1 MCENIICYLKLHSF
15 LLTNFSLLLILGF
28 YLFLRLKKMG
38 EIHREWSF
46 GKKLFNF
53 LKEKI
58 FILFFILLIISVL
71 FAFNSVILNT
81 KDLIPRDKIAES
93 YGLIF
98 STFITVFGVFAGF
111 YFNKKQTYKEIVT
124 RERIEWLHKMQVK
137 LANYLEPTSST
148 EAKSNS
154 GEAKSNSD
162 KGTSISNEEEKASVE
177 DNEIVNRLYYEL
189 SFNINHH
196 KDADALKA
204 LNKYHYARNG
214 KPDKIKVNLALI
226 DEVKLELVLD
236 KGEEDELLFIIK
248 DKSEL
253 DKLKKL
259 ISSGELEKIKIGKEN
274 ENLDEEKEFEK
285 ELALLK
291 KDLSEEFT
299 KIFNETWGD
308 IKREAD

>member
-1 MCENIICYLKLHSF
+1 MSPILAVLFSIIC
-15 LLTNFSLLLILGF
+15 IA
-28 YLFLRLKKMG
+28 
-38 EIHREWSF
+38 
-46 GKKLFNF
+46 
-53 LKEKI
+53 
-58 FILFFILLIISVL
+58 LIISYKAYSADSIGSIIAASIAVL
-71 FAFNSVILNT
+71 GVYF
-81 KDLIPRDKIAES
+81 
-93 YGLIF
+93 
-98 STFITVFGVFAGF
+98 TVME
-111 YFNKKQTYKEIVT
+111 NKKKTYNEIVT
-124 RERIEWLHKMQVK
+124 RERIEWLHKMQDK

-148 EAKSNS
+148 VAT
-154 GEAKSNSD
+154 SD
-162 KGTSISNEEEKASVE
+162 SNEAMSDPNEVTKASVE
-177 DNEIVNRLYYEL
+177 DNVTANRLYYEL

-274 ENLDEEKEFEK
+274 ENLDEGKEFEK

>member
-1 MCENIICYLKLHSF
+1 MCFINFFISH
-15 LLTNFSLLLILGF
+15 LL
-28 YLFLRLKKMG
+28 
-38 EIHREWSF
+38 
-46 GKKLFNF
+46 
-53 LKEKI
+53 
-58 FILFFILLIISVL
+58 FILLLSLFFYAGLNTLIFLPKKKKTNIFWTVIGYIYYLAKKALFFSIIIFFVYFL
-71 FAFNSVILNT
+71 LGILNFVSF
-81 KDLIPRDKIAES
+81 IPLASLSKFEIDKSTGIV
-93 YGLIF
+93 F
-98 STFITVFGVFAGF
+98 SACITSIGVFAGF

-124 RERIEWLHKMQVK
+124 RERIEWLHKMQEK

-148 EAKSNS
+148 VAT
-154 GEAKSNSD
+154 SD
-162 KGTSISNEEEKASVE
+162 SNEEAKASVE
-177 DNEIVNRLYYEL
+177 DNEIANRLYYEL

-214 KPDKIKVNLALI
+214 KPDKIKVNLALM

-236 KGEEDELLFIIK
+236 KGEEDELLFKIK
-248 DKSEL
+248 DKREL
-253 DKLKKL
+253 EKLKNL

-274 ENLDEEKEFEK
+274 ENLDEGKEFEK

>member
-1 MCENIICYLKLHSF
+1 MCKLFIYLSKISYALPTFIFFTFLLLLSF
-15 LLTNFSLLLILGF
+15 LKYYIKIG
-28 YLFLRLKKMG
+28 K
-38 EIHREWSF
+38 IHSEW
-46 GKKLFNF
+46 K
-53 LKEKI
+53 LKEKFI
-58 FILFFILLIISVL
+58 SYIEEKSNILFYIVL
-71 FAFNSVILNT
+71 TLTLFWFFNCIVLYDKIDVI
-81 KDLIPRDKIAES
+81 RDKIVES
-93 YGLIF
+93 YDVIF
-98 STFITVFGVFAGF
+98 STLITVSGVFAGF

-137 LANYLEPTSST
+137 LANYLEPTSAT
-148 EAKSNS
+148 I
-154 GEAKSNSD
+154 AKSNSD
-162 KGTSISNEEEKASVE
+162 GATSDPNEKAKASVE
-177 DNEIVNRLYYEL
+177 DNVIANRLYYEL

-204 LNKYHYARNG
+204 LNNYHYARNG
-214 KPDKIKVNLALI
+214 KPDKIKVNLALK
-226 DEVKLELVLD
+226 DEVKIELVLD

-274 ENLDEEKEFEK
+274 ENFDEGKEFEK

>member
-1 MCENIICYLKLHSF
+1 MSEDFNSSKNSKSVQKRKCPILSKSPILAVLFSIIC
-15 LLTNFSLLLILGF
+15 IA
-28 YLFLRLKKMG
+28 
-38 EIHREWSF
+38 
-46 GKKLFNF
+46 
-53 LKEKI
+53 
-58 FILFFILLIISVL
+58 LIIKYKAYSADSIGSIIAASIAVL
-71 FAFNSVILNT
+71 GVYF
-81 KDLIPRDKIAES
+81 
-93 YGLIF
+93 
-98 STFITVFGVFAGF
+98 TVME
-111 YFNKKQTYKEIVT
+111 NKKKTYNEIVT
-124 RERIEWLHKMQVK
+124 RERIEWLHKMQEK
-137 LANYLEPTSST
+137 LAYYLEPTSAT
-148 EAKSNS
+148 EAKS
-154 GEAKSNSD
+154 D
-162 KGTSISNEEEKASVE
+162 SNEEAKASVE
-177 DNEIVNRLYYEL
+177 DNATVNRLYYEL

-204 LNKYHYARNG
+204 LNNYHYARNG
-214 KPDKIKVNLALI
+214 KPDKIKVNLALK

-236 KGEEDELLFIIK
+236 KGEEGELLFIIK

-253 DKLKKL
+253 DKLKDL

>member
-53 LKEKI
+53 LEEKV
-58 FILFFILLIISVL
+58 FILFFIILIVL
-71 FAFNSVILNT
+71 VLATFNSVILNT

-93 YGLIF
+93 YALIF
-98 STFITVFGVFAGF
+98 SAIITVFGVFAGF

-124 RERIEWLHKMQVK
+124 RERIEWLHKMQEK
-137 LANYLEPTSST
+137 LAYYLEPTSST
-148 EAKSNS
+148 ETT
-154 GEAKSNSD
+154 SD
-162 KGTSISNEEEKASVE
+162 PNKKAKASVE
-177 DNEIVNRLYYEL
+177 DNVTANRLYYEL

-204 LNKYHYARNG
+204 LNKYHYARYG

-248 DKSEL
+248 DER
-253 DKLKKL
+253 
-259 ISSGELEKIKIGKEN
+259 ELEKLKDIISPNELGKIKLGKEN
-274 ENLDEEKEFEK
+274 KNFDEGKEFEK

>member
-53 LKEKI
+53 LEEKV
-58 FILFFILLIISVL
+58 FILFFIILIVL
-71 FAFNSVILNT
+71 VLATFNSVILNT

-93 YGLIF
+93 YALIF
-98 STFITVFGVFAGF
+98 SAIITVFGVFAGF

-124 RERIEWLHKMQVK
+124 RERIEWLHKMQEK
-137 LANYLEPTSST
+137 LAYYLEPTSST
-148 EAKSNS
+148 ETT
-154 GEAKSNSD
+154 SD
-162 KGTSISNEEEKASVE
+162 PNKKAKASVE
-177 DNEIVNRLYYEL
+177 DNVTANRLYYEL

-204 LNKYHYARNG
+204 LNNYHYARTG
-214 KPDKIKVNLALI
+214 KPDKIKVNLALK

-236 KGEEDELLFIIK
+236 KGEEGELLFIIK
-248 DKSEL
+248 DKREL

-274 ENLDEEKEFEK
+274 ENFDEEKEFEK

>member
-124 RERIEWLHKMQVK
+124 RERIEWLHKMQEK
-137 LANYLEPTSST
+137 LANYLEPTSAT
-148 EAKSNS
+148 EAKSS
-154 GEAKSNSD
+154 SEGATSD
-162 KGTSISNEEEKASVE
+162 PNKKAKASVE
-177 DNEIVNRLYYEL
+177 DNATVNRLYYEL
-189 SFNINHH
+189 SFNINHN

-204 LNKYHYARNG
+204 LNNYHYARKG
-214 KPDKIKVNLALI
+214 KPDKIKVNLALM

-236 KGEEDELLFIIK
+236 KGEEDELLLIIK
-248 DKSEL
+248 DERE
-253 DKLKKL
+253 LKKL
-259 ISSGELEKIKIGKEN
+259 KDIISPNELEKIKIGKEN

>member
-53 LKEKI
+53 LEEKV
-58 FILFFILLIISVL
+58 FILFFIILIVL
-71 FAFNSVILNT
+71 VLATFNSVILNT

-93 YGLIF
+93 YALIF
-98 STFITVFGVFAGF
+98 SAIITVFGVFAGF

-124 RERIEWLHKMQVK
+124 RERIEWLHKMQVN

-148 EAKSNS
+148 EAKSDS
-154 GEAKSNSD
+154 EGAKPD
-162 KGTSISNEEEKASVE
+162 SNEESEASVE
-177 DNEIVNRLYYEL
+177 DNATVNRLYYEL
-189 SFNINHH
+189 SFNINHN

-204 LNKYHYARNG
+204 LNNYHYARYG
-214 KPDKIKVNLALI
+214 KQDKIKVNLALI

-236 KGEEDELLFIIK
+236 KGEEDELLFKIK
-248 DKSEL
+248 DKREL
-253 DKLKKL
+253 EKLKDI
-259 ISSGELEKIKIGKEN
+259 ISPNKLEKIKLGKEN
-274 ENLDEEKEFEK
+274 ENFDEGREFEK
-285 ELALLK
+285 
-291 KDLSEEFT
+291 
-299 KIFNETWGD
+299 
-308 IKREAD
+308 

>member
-1 MCENIICYLKLHSF
+1 MCFINFFISH
-15 LLTNFSLLLILGF
+15 LL
-28 YLFLRLKKMG
+28 
-38 EIHREWSF
+38 
-46 GKKLFNF
+46 
-53 LKEKI
+53 
-58 FILFFILLIISVL
+58 FILLLSLFFYAGLNTLIFLPKKKKTNIFWTVIGYIYYLAKKALFFSIIIFFVYFL
-71 FAFNSVILNT
+71 LGILNFVSF
-81 KDLIPRDKIAES
+81 IPLASLYKFKIDKSTGIV
-93 YGLIF
+93 F
-98 STFITVFGVFAGF
+98 STCITSIGVFAGF

-154 GEAKSNSD
+154 EGATSD
-162 KGTSISNEEEKASVE
+162 PNEEPEDSVE
-177 DNEIVNRLYYEL
+177 DNATVNRLYYEL

-204 LNKYHYARNG
+204 LNNYHYARNG
-214 KPDKIKVNLALI
+214 KPDKIKVNLALK

-248 DKSEL
+248 DKREL
-253 DKLKKL
+253 EKLKNL

-274 ENLDEEKEFEK
+274 ENLDEGKEFEK

>member
-1 MCENIICYLKLHSF
+1 MCKLFIYLSKISYALPTFIFFTFLLLLSF
-15 LLTNFSLLLILGF
+15 LKYYIKIG
-28 YLFLRLKKMG
+28 K
-38 EIHREWSF
+38 IHSEW
-46 GKKLFNF
+46 K
-53 LKEKI
+53 LKEKFI
-58 FILFFILLIISVL
+58 SYIEEKINILFYIVL
-71 FAFNSVILNT
+71 TLTLFWFFNCIVLYDKIDVI
-81 KDLIPRDKIAES
+81 RDKIVES
-93 YGLIF
+93 YDVIF
-98 STFITVFGVFAGF
+98 STLITVSGVFAGF

-124 RERIEWLHKMQVK
+124 RERIEWLHKMQEK

-148 EAKSNS
+148 EAT
-154 GEAKSNSD
+154 SD
-162 KGTSISNEEEKASVE
+162 PNEEAKASVE
-177 DNEIVNRLYYEL
+177 DNATVNRLYYEL
-189 SFNINHH
+189 SFNINHN

-204 LNKYHYARNG
+204 LNKYHYVRYG
-214 KPDKIKVNLALI
+214 KPDKIKVNLALK

-236 KGEEDELLFIIK
+236 KGEEDELLFKIK

-253 DKLKKL
+253 EKLKDL
-259 ISSGELEKIKIGKEN
+259 ISPGELEKIKIGKEN

>member
-1 MCENIICYLKLHSF
+1 MSVKDKFKVLFSKIGLNKNSDFVAENTSNKKEKGKDESKLLRNCKSIFKFLVDIIFLILCFSLAFF
-15 LLTNFSLLLILGF
+15 LLA
-28 YLFLRLKKMG
+28 
-38 EIHREWSF
+38 
-46 GKKLFNF
+46 
-53 LKEKI
+53 I
-58 FILFFILLIISVL
+58 FICIVSNTLVIVPEERIGESLGLIIS
-71 FAFNSVILNT
+71 SVIAT
-81 KDLIPRDKIAES
+81 I
-93 YGLIF
+93 
-98 STFITVFGVFAGF
+98 GVVAGF

-124 RERIEWLHKMQVK
+124 RERIEWLHKMQEK

-148 EAKSNS
+148 ETT
-154 GEAKSNSD
+154 SD
-162 KGTSISNEEEKASVE
+162 PNKKAKASVE
-177 DNEIVNRLYYEL
+177 DNVTANRLYYEL

-204 LNKYHYARNG
+204 LNNYHYARNG
-214 KPDKIKVNLALI
+214 KADKIKVNLALM

-248 DKSEL
+248 DKREL
-253 DKLKKL
+253 DKLKNL
-259 ISSGELEKIKIGKEN
+259 ISSGKLEKIKIGKEN
-274 ENLDEEKEFEK
+274 ENFDEGKEFEK